1 MVIVMFM
8 SSSLGA
14 IHGFHVLMFFFGLV
28 VIMMLMNSSIGVI
41 DALLMLMVLFLVGH
55 DHDD

>member
-1 MVIVMFM
+1 M